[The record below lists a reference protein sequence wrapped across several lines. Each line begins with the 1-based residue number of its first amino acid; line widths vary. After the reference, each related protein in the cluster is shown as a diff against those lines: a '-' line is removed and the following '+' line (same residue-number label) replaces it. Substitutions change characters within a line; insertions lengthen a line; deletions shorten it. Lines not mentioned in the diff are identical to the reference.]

1 MSAPLVTV
9 YITNYNYGQYI
20 QQAIN
25 SVLEQ
30 SYRPIEI
37 LIIDDGSTDQS
48 KEVIDQF
55 ENLDQITVI
64 YQKNKGL
71 NITNNIAL
79 RVSKG
84 KYIVRL
90 DADDYFTKDAI
101 ELMVEKLEQDEDVGL
116 VFPDYFYVDAHGKII
131 GEHKRH
137 DFDSE
142 VSLFDQAAHGACTMV
157 RSKFLRNLGGYNEN
171 FSCQDGYELW
181 VKFISNHK
189 VTNINKPLFYY
200 RQHGKNLTTNEQRLL
215 RTRAAINK
223 SIIKMQQKSIEALAL
238 IPIRGGMDGLAFE
251 TINGKSLLE
260 IKVEQSSMAE
270 NVKSTVVVA
279 ENPAIGKFVAENLSH
294 IPHLTFIRRPEELSR
309 YNISLSETA
318 KHVLSQIENSEK
330 YQIMSFLSVEFPF
343 ADEINIDDALN
354 TLEVFG
360 SDSLIT
366 VRPELSSFY
375 QHHGNGMVSILQ
387 QDQVPKL
394 ERDALY
400 RNTGAITVMRI
411 DKFLQTGQIINGL
424 VGHAFIDQKAA
435 FVIKSGFDLSLARMM
450 AFEEINTDSQ

>member
-9 YITNYNYGQYI
+9 YITNYNYGHFI
-20 QQAIN
+20 KQAIN
-25 SVLEQ
+25 SVLQ
-30 SYRPIEI
+30 QTYSPIEI
-37 LIIDDGSTDQS
+37 LIIDDGSTDNS
-48 KEVIDQF
+48 KEVINLYESL
-55 ENLDQITVI
+55 ENITVI
-64 YQKNKGL
+64 YQQNKGL

-90 DADDYFTKDAI
+90 DADDYFTNDAI
-101 ELMVEKLEQDEDVGL
+101 ELMVEKLEQDENLGL
-116 VFPDYFYVDAHGKII
+116 VFPDYFYVDANGKII
-131 GEHKRH
+131 GEHTRH

-142 VSLFDQAAHGACTMV
+142 VSLFDQAAHGACTMI

-181 VKFISNHK
+181 VKFISHYK
-189 VTNINKPLFYY
+189 VTNVSKPLFYY
-200 RQHGKNLTTNEQRLL
+200 RQHGKNLTTNEKRLL

-223 SIIKMQQKSIEALAL
+223 SIIKMQQKSIKALAL
-238 IPIRGGMDGLAFE
+238 IPVRGNMDGIAFE
-251 TINGKSLLE
+251 KINDKTLLE
-260 IKVEQSSMAE
+260 IKVEQAFMAE
-270 NVKSTVVVA
+270 SVLSTVVVA
-279 ENPAIGKFVAENLSH
+279 ENPVIGSFLEENLGH
-294 IPHLTFIRRPEELSR
+294 VPNLTFVQRPEELSR
-309 YNISLSETA
+309 FNVSLSETA
-318 KHVLSQIENSEK
+318 RYVLSQTRHAAQFEILSL
-330 YQIMSFLSVEFPF
+330 LSVEFPF
-343 ADEINIDDALN
+343 ADEVNIDDAHN

-400 RNTGAITVMRI
+400 RNTGAITVTRVN
-411 DKFLQTGQIINGL
+411 KFLETGQIINGL

-435 FVIKSGFDLSLARMM
+435 FGIKTAFDLSMAKMM
-450 AFEEINTDSQ
+450 STEEINL